1 MAYGSTQPNNYAGP
15 VNPGDMVVQPGT
27 APAGVSALLN
37 KRLRNGAGGIFQI
50 PNPNDNVSKDFYNN
64 ALTNVQNQIKSQ
76 ADTINAM
83 APEGEQLAYI
93 NEQEAGILKL
103 LGGAGEPVNATGI
116 PSFFSGTGGGV
127 DKDKEKSK
135 NKTNENKRD
144 RISQSL
150 KDAMD
155 NRKSTGSVYTK
166 PDRKDARE
174 YAPMVAGGIGAAEF
188 EDDKDISDN
197 YAQQAIINSYL
208 AGSAAQMGG
217 EDYTIGD
224 DAIRGLNALRGQA
237 NNTLFSSD
245 YSKMFN
251 QGMKYGDP
259 LSPDSIGNFNLGSD
273 DNDISTDDAKK
284 LRYALGGS
292 SSDIGNFL
300 ETMADN
306 SILAKLLG
314 FLPGDSFDDRSFNQ
328 RTKGYDN
335 MQAQRARQDFLSSRE
350 GPKTTTST
358 TEESGEEEDDGD
370 DDTYDYF
377 GYRRKFQAPM
387 TFKDLI
393 ARAYSSDP
401 DRLNMLEDLGDAVK
415 RRDEEN
421 A

>member
-15 VNPGDMVVQPGT
+15 VNPGDMVVKNDQASPGI
-27 APAGVSALLN
+27 AALLRKQN
-37 KRLRNGAGGIFQI
+37 MKGAQGIFQLPEAQQ
-50 PNPNDNVSKDFYNN
+50 PNPDFYNQS
-64 ALTNVQNQIKSQ
+64 LMNVQNEIQGQ
-76 ADTINAM
+76 TQTLNAM
-83 APEGEQLAYI
+83 APEGESLAYI

-116 PSFFSGTGGGV
+116 PSFYTTGGGKYGGYSRDRSGAKAAY
-127 DKDKEKSK
+127 DKSQAESNKKES
-135 NKTNENKRD
+135 
-144 RISQSL
+144 RISQDL
-150 KDAMD
+150 IDAMD

-166 PDRKDARE
+166 PDREDARE
-174 YAPMVAGGIGAAEF
+174 YAPMVAGGIGASEF

-217 EDYTIGD
+217 ENYTIGD

-237 NNTLFSSD
+237 NNTFFSSD
-245 YSKMFN
+245 YNKMFN
-251 QGMKYGDP
+251 EGLKESDLRKKGPFGD
-259 LSPDSIGNFNLGSD
+259 FT
-273 DNDISTDDAKK
+273 TDDGKK
-284 LRYALGGS
+284 LKHALGGG
-292 SSDIGNFL
+292 SSDIGDFFGA
-300 ETMADN
+300 MADN
-306 SILAKLLG
+306 SLLSMLLG
-314 FLPGDSFDDRSFNQ
+314 FLPGDSFDDMSFDQ
-328 RTKGYDN
+328 RLKSYDN
-335 MQAQRARQDFLSSRE
+335 MQAHRDRQDFLSSRE